1 VRHDVWGNPL
11 ACAVAE
17 AVFDIINTTEVLDGV
32 KARNRLFLEGL
43 KKMNATRK
51 LFADIRGEGV
61 WLGCE
66 LVEAY
71 RGRAMEFVRAG
82 HDAGLL
88 MLVAGPDVI
97 RLAPAL
103 TISLDDIIEGLGRLD
118 QALQSRRPGV
128 TSPQCSPCARRRRPT
143 CPRFSPC
150 RCAPA
155 PD

>member
-1 VRHDVWGNPL
+1 MKYL
-11 ACAVAE
+11 L
-17 AVFDIINTTEVLDGV
+17 TM
-32 KARNRLFLEGL
+32 LFLLTLGAPLFAQETPKEPAKEVKTEEKVDEKSKEDEMTDAG
-43 KKMNATRK
+43 KK

-88 MLVAGPDVI
+88 LLVAGPDVL

-103 TISLDDIIEGLGRLD
+103 TIGLDDIIEGLGRFE
-118 QALQSRRPGV
+118 QALQKVAG
-128 TSPQCSPCARRRRPT
+128 QG
-143 CPRFSPC
+143 
-150 RCAPA
+150 
-155 PD
+155 